1 MIHCLDHICDN
12 RWKLKTWKGLG
23 GEGVG
28 ERAQLESKQ
37 PITSK
42 TTHLKAINFKVPF
55 KGIPGGWRL
64 LGNKGGGQKWDG
76 CLLKKWVKYPLRAM
90 LILFACNNI

>member
-1 MIHCLDHICDN
+1 M
-12 RWKLKTWKGLG
+12 G

-42 TTHLKAINFKVPF
+42 TIHLKAINFKVPF
-55 KGIPGGWRL
+55 KGIPGGMRITC
-64 LGNKGGGQKWDG
+64 NKRGGQKWDG
-76 CLLKKWVKYPLRAM
+76 CLLKKWVKRAT